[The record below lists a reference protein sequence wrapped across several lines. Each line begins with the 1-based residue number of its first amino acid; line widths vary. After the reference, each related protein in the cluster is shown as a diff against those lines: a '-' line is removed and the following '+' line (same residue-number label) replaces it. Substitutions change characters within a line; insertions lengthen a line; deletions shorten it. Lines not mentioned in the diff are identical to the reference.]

1 LIESNKHLA
10 FYNSDLTAE
19 SGVKMYFDRSAG
31 SLGRFYMDMRGSEI
45 QIRTDASSE
54 PTSERVK
61 INNSE
66 TTINNNN

>member
-1 LIESNKHLA
+1 
-10 FYNSDLTAE
+10 
-19 SGVKMYFDRSAG
+19 MYFDRSAG

-66 TTINNNN
+66 TTINNNLICNGNVNLGNNPTGDTTTACYF